1 MTYTTQVNQVP
12 PIQEQVE
19 KTIDEVSEKEDQ
31 VSLTVVSNKKEQT
44 LCGASKFVVYSYFL
58 VGGGCESL
66 GFLRC
71 WSCPKKLCSNHAP
84 PHECRSS
91 YFVVLR
97 TSPRKWI
104 LSVSLIKCLKRSL
117 RWQPARLRCSG
128 SSSGISKTS

>member
-12 PIQEQVE
+12 PIQAQVE

-71 WSCPKKLCSNHAP
+71 WSCPKKLCSIHARP
-84 PHECRSS
+84 TRVPELVFCCASHEPEEVDIEN
-91 YFVVLR
+91 YL
-97 TSPRKWI
+97 
-104 LSVSLIKCLKRSL
+104 VS
-117 RWQPARLRCSG
+117 Q
-128 SSSGISKTS
+128 GIE

>member
-12 PIQEQVE
+12 PIQEQVD

-58 VGGGCESL
+58 LGGGCESL

-71 WSCPKKLCSNHAP
+71 WSCPKKLCSNHARP
-84 PHECRSS
+84 TRVPELVFCCASHEPEEVDIEN
-91 YFVVLR
+91 YL
-97 TSPRKWI
+97 
-104 LSVSLIKCLKRSL
+104 VS
-117 RWQPARLRCSG
+117 Q
-128 SSSGISKTS
+128 GID